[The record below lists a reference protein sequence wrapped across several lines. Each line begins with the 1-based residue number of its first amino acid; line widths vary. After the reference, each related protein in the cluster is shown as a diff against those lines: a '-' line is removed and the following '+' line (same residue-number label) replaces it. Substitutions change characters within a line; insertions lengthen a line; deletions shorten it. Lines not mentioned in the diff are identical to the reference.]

1 MANKTI
7 TMLQIR
13 KVLQLLDQGLSQR
26 RIARE
31 VDISRNTVQDYCL
44 KFLKTDLSIKQLL
57 ALDDHELNQCIVS
70 DRAVPL
76 KDHRYERLASRLPDY
91 LTELHRTGV
100 TRLLLWREY
109 CKQESDPYS
118 YQQFCFHLGNH
129 QRIHSAVMHFQHV
142 AGHKAEIDFAG
153 QKLSYVDKQTG
164 EVVYCPVLVGVLPH
178 SGYTYADPMM
188 NAGMEQLVL
197 SLNLCMEYFEGVPIH
212 IVSDNMKQ
220 VVKSAN
226 RYEPAF
232 TELINQWS
240 VHYNTTFLATRV
252 AKPRDKATVEK
263 AVDLAYKRIYAPLR
277 DKVFYSLEELKIAVK
292 QCLQEH
298 NHTLFQKKD
307 FSRYDLHLT
316 ERTSLKPLP
325 SKPFELKYSVDA
337 KVQKNYHVTLGQ
349 DWHHYSV
356 PFRYIGKRVKIVYD
370 TQVVE
375 IYDGLNRIAFHKRDY
390 RKHAHT
396 TLDVHMPEKHLRH
409 KQSMGW
415 DQEYFLDRAD
425 QVGEHFKKVIEH
437 ILNSRQ
443 FTEQAY
449 NACVGLLRLRDK
461 YGKNR
466 LEAAAKRALLGASL
480 TYRSINTILS
490 NGADRQLFIPDSTE
504 AVPRHDNIRGPEN
517 YY

>member
-13 KVLQLLDQGLSQR
+13 KVLQLLDQGFSQR

-44 KFLKTDLSIKQLL
+44 KFVKSGLSIKQLL
-57 ALDDHELNQCIVS
+57 ALNDHELNQCITP
-70 DRAVPL
+70 DRCVPL
-76 KDHRYERLASRLPDY
+76 KDNRYERLAPRLPDY
-91 LTELHRTGV
+91 LKELNRTGV
-100 TRLLLWREY
+100 TRLLLWKEY
-109 CKQESDPYS
+109 CKLESDPYS

-129 QRIHSAVMHFQHV
+129 QCIHSAVMHFDHI
-142 AGHKAEIDFAG
+142 AGNKAEIDFAG

-164 EVVYCPVLVGVLPH
+164 EIIYCPVLVAVLPH
-178 SGYTYADPMM
+178 SGYTYAEPLM
-188 NAGMEQLVL
+188 NAGMEQLVP
-197 SLNLCMEYFEGVPIH
+197 SLNTCMEYFEGVPVH

-240 VHYNTTFLATRV
+240 VHYNTTFLAARV

-277 DKVFYSLEELKIAVK
+277 DKIFFSLEELKIAVK
-292 QCLQEH
+292 QCLHEH
-298 NHTLFQKKD
+298 NQALLQKKD
-307 FSRYDLHLT
+307 FSRYDLHLK
-316 ERTSLKPLP
+316 EKTSLKPLP
-325 SKPFELKYSVDA
+325 SKPFELKYSADA

-356 PFRYIGKRVKIVYD
+356 PFRYIGKKVKIVYD

-375 IYDGLNRIAFHKRDY
+375 IYDGLNRIALHKRDY
-390 RKHAHT
+390 RKHVHT
-396 TLDVHMPEKHLRH
+396 TQDVHMPEKHLRY

-415 DQEYFLDRAD
+415 DQDYFLDKAGH
-425 QVGEHFKKVIEH
+425 VGQYFRKVIEH
-437 ILNSRQ
+437 ILSSKQ
-443 FTEQAY
+443 FTEQTY
-449 NACVGLLRLRDK
+449 NACVGLLRLKDK
-461 YGKNR
+461 YGTSR
-466 LEAAAKRALLGASL
+466 LEAASQRALLGASI
-480 TYRSINTILS
+480 TYRSISTILS
-490 NGADRQLFIPDSTE
+490 NGTDRQLLIADNTDI
-504 AVPRHDNIRGPEN
+504 VPRHDNIRGPEN
-517 YY
+517 YF